1 MNLNF
6 EILQFF
12 VYKRIIKKKD
22 FNNILAEAE
31 RLKMPVERYLLA
43 QNICNEI
50 TALDA
55 LGEFFEMPY
64 VQMDMLEVDKELLSR
79 FDLTFLR
86 TKKIVPV
93 TIDINGTLIVA
104 CARPFDL
111 SSISVLSTVY
121 QGNIEYILV
130 PPTQIDVFIDGELA
144 IRSTT
149 VALKNINESNDAQII
164 KRGMSNGEAKIESN
178 EDVINAPTVR
188 LVDSIIKEAIPFRA
202 SDIHIEPFE
211 TYVTVRYRIDGRL
224 SERARFNIDS
234 FPAIAARVKIMAGI
248 NIAERRIP
256 QDGRINLTINGTDY
270 DFRVSTLPTVYGEK
284 FVIRILDKS
293 AFNLSRTELGFTQ
306 AANKIVDKMI
316 ARPHGIIVMS
326 GPTGCGKTTTLY
338 ALLREIN
345 KPDINIVTV
354 EDPVEYTM
362 PGINQV
368 NVNTKANMTVATAL
382 RSIMRQDPDV
392 IMIGEVRDEETAQI
406 AIRAAITGHLV
417 FSTIHT
423 NDAPGVL
430 TRLTDMGVSNYFVA
444 DALIG
449 VISQRLVK
457 RLCPVCK
464 HKAKTTPLEMKMLKL
479 DEPVTICRPKGCQFC
494 NGTGYRGRIAVHE
507 IMYLNEKIREALA
520 TDISAEQ
527 LRELV
532 RENGMRSMWENCR
545 DYVLRGITSV
555 HELMALYME

>member
-1 MNLNF
+1 MNLNY

-12 VYKRIIKKKD
+12 VYKHVIRKKD
-22 FNNILAEAE
+22 FNHILEESE

-43 QNICNEI
+43 QNLCTEL

-64 VQMDMLEVDKELLSR
+64 IQMDMLEVDKELLDR
-79 FDLTFLR
+79 FDLAFLR
-86 TKKIVPV
+86 AKKIVPV
-93 TIDINGTLIVA
+93 TIDVGGSLIVA
-104 CARPFDL
+104 CGRPLDFA
-111 SSISVLSTVY
+111 STSVVAAIY
-121 QGNIEYILV
+121 NGHVEYVLV
-130 PPTQIDVFIDGELA
+130 PPTQIDVFIDGEIA
-144 IRSTT
+144 IRSTA
-149 VALKNINESNDAQII
+149 VALSNINKSNDARII
-164 KRGMSNGEAKIESN
+164 ERGMASGDVRPESD

-211 TYVTVRYRIDGRL
+211 NFVTVRYRIDGRL
-224 SERARFNIDS
+224 NERARFSIES
-234 FPAIAARVKIMAGI
+234 YPAIAARVKIMSGI

-256 QDGRINLTINGTDY
+256 QDGRINMTINGTEY
-270 DFRVSTLPTVYGEK
+270 DFRVSTLPTVHGEK
-284 FVIRILDKS
+284 FVIRVLDKS
-293 AFNLSRTELGFTQ
+293 AFNLSRTELGFTA
-306 AANKIVDKMI
+306 AANEIVDKML
-316 ARPHGIIVMS
+316 ARPHGIILMS
-326 GPTGCGKTTTLY
+326 GPTGCGKSTTLY
-338 ALLREIN
+338 TFLREIN

-368 NVNTKANMTVATAL
+368 NVNNKANMTFASAL

-392 IMIGEVRDEETAQI
+392 IMIGEIRDEETAQI

-430 TRLTDMGVSNYFVA
+430 TRLTDMGVSSYFVA

-457 RLCPVCK
+457 RLCPACK
-464 HKAKTTPLEMKMLKL
+464 RKGKTNAMEMKALQL
-479 DEPVTICRPKGCQFC
+479 EEPVTICHPRGCQFC

-507 IMYLNEKIREALA
+507 IMYLNDNIRDAMVR
-520 TDISAEQ
+520 DISAEE
-527 LRELV
+527 LREVV
-532 RENGMRSMWENCR
+532 RQNGMTPMWDNCK

-555 HELMALYME
+555 QELMALYME

>member
-12 VYKRIIKKKD
+12 VYKHVVSKKD
-22 FNNILAEAE
+22 FNRILEESE
-31 RLKMPVERYLLA
+31 RLAMPVERYLLA
-43 QNICNEI
+43 RNLCTEI

-64 VQMDMLEVDKELLSR
+64 IQMDMLEVDKELLER
-79 FDLTFLR
+79 FDLAFLR
-86 TKKIVPV
+86 AKKIVPV
-93 TIDINGTLIVA
+93 TIDVNGSLIVA
-104 CARPFDL
+104 CARPLDFA
-111 SSISVLSTVY
+111 STSVVASVY
-121 QGNIEYILV
+121 NGCVEYILV
-130 PPTQIDVFIDGELA
+130 PATQIDVFIDGQIA
-144 IRSTT
+144 IRSTA
-149 VALKNINESNDAQII
+149 VALSNINKSNDAQII
-164 KRGMSNGEAKIESN
+164 ERGMATNDVHPEN
-178 EDVINAPTVR
+178 DEDVINAPTVR

-211 TYVTVRYRIDGRL
+211 DFVTVRYRIDGQL
-224 SERARFNIDS
+224 NERARFNIDS
-234 FPAIAARVKIMAGI
+234 YPAIAARVKIMSGI

-256 QDGRINLTINGTDY
+256 QDGRINMTINGTEY
-270 DFRVSTLPTVYGEK
+270 DFRVSTLPTVHGEK
-284 FVIRILDKS
+284 FVIRVLDKS
-293 AFNLSRTELGFTQ
+293 AFNLSRSELGFTP
-306 AANKIVDKMI
+306 AANEIVDKML
-316 ARPHGIIVMS
+316 ARPHGIILMS
-326 GPTGCGKTTTLY
+326 GPTGCGKSTTLY
-338 ALLREIN
+338 TFLREIN
-345 KPDINIVTV
+345 KPNINIVTV

-362 PGINQV
+362 QGINQV
-368 NVNTKANMTVATAL
+368 NVNNKANMTFASAL

-392 IMIGEVRDEETAQI
+392 IMIGEIRDEETAQI

-457 RLCPVCK
+457 RLCPACK
-464 HKAKTTPLEMKMLKL
+464 RKGKTNSAEMKAMNLE
-479 DEPVTICRPKGCQFC
+479 EPVTICRPRGCQFC

-507 IMYLNEKIREALA
+507 IMYLNENIRDAMMRN
-520 TDISAEQ
+520 ISAEE
-527 LRELV
+527 LRDV
-532 RENGMRSMWENCR
+532 ARENGVVPMWEKCK

-555 HELMALYME
+555 QELMALYME

>member
-1 MNLNF
+1 
-6 EILQFF
+6 
-12 VYKRIIKKKD
+12 
-22 FNNILAEAE
+22 
-31 RLKMPVERYLLA
+31 
-43 QNICNEI
+43 
-50 TALDA
+50 
-55 LGEFFEMPY
+55 
-64 VQMDMLEVDKELLSR
+64 
-79 FDLTFLR
+79 
-86 TKKIVPV
+86 
-93 TIDINGTLIVA
+93 
-104 CARPFDL
+104 
-111 SSISVLSTVY
+111 
-121 QGNIEYILV
+121 
-130 PPTQIDVFIDGELA
+130 
-144 IRSTT
+144 
-149 VALKNINESNDAQII
+149 
-164 KRGMSNGEAKIESN
+164 
-178 EDVINAPTVR
+178 
-188 LVDSIIKEAIPFRA
+188 
-202 SDIHIEPFE
+202 
-211 TYVTVRYRIDGRL
+211 
-224 SERARFNIDS
+224 
-234 FPAIAARVKIMAGI
+234 MAGI

-306 AANKIVDKMI
+306 AANEIVDKMI

-368 NVNTKANMTVATAL
+368 NVNTKANMTFATAL

-444 DALIG
+444 DALISMSPPSRRSFAPYAS
-449 VISQRLVK
+449 IRQRQL
-457 RLCPVCK
+457 L
-464 HKAKTTPLEMKMLKL
+464 LK
-479 DEPVTICRPKGCQFC
+479 
-494 NGTGYRGRIAVHE
+494 
-507 IMYLNEKIREALA
+507 
-520 TDISAEQ
+520 
-527 LRELV
+527 
-532 RENGMRSMWENCR
+532 
-545 DYVLRGITSV
+545 
-555 HELMALYME
+555 

>member
-12 VYKRIIKKKD
+12 VYKKVIKKRD
-22 FNNILAEAE
+22 FNHILEEAE

-43 QNICNEI
+43 QNLCTEV

-64 VQMDMLEVDKELLSR
+64 IQMDMLEVDKDLLSK
-79 FDLTFLR
+79 FDLLFLR
-86 TKKIVPV
+86 AKKIVPV
-93 TIDINGTLIVA
+93 TIDVNGTLIVA
-104 CARPFDL
+104 CGRPFDFA
-111 SSISVLSTVY
+111 STSVVSAVY
-121 QGNIEYILV
+121 HGNIEYVLV
-130 PPTQIDVFIDGELA
+130 PPTQIDVFIDGEIA

-149 VALKNINESNDAQII
+149 VALDNINQSNDAQII
-164 KRGMSNGEAKIESN
+164 KRGMASNEVKLESN
-178 EDVINAPTVR
+178 DDVINAPTVR

-211 TYVTVRYRIDGRL
+211 TFVTVRYRIDGRL
-224 SERARFNIDS
+224 NERARFNIES
-234 FPAIAARVKIMAGI
+234 YPAIAARVKIMSGI

-256 QDGRINLTINGTDY
+256 QDGRINLTINGTEY
-270 DFRVSTLPTVYGEK
+270 DFRVSTLPTVHGEK

-293 AFNLSRTELGFTQ
+293 AFHLTRTELGFTSV
-306 AANKIVDKMI
+306 ANEIVDKML
-316 ARPHGIIVMS
+316 ARPHGIIMMS

-338 ALLREIN
+338 TFLREIN

-362 PGINQV
+362 QGINQV
-368 NVNTKANMTVATAL
+368 NVNNKANMTFATAL

-392 IMIGEVRDEETAQI
+392 IMIGEIRDEETAQI
-406 AIRAAITGHLV
+406 AIRAAVTGHLV

-430 TRLTDMGVSNYFVA
+430 TRLTDMGISSYFVA

-457 RLCPVCK
+457 RLCPACK
-464 HKAKTTPLEMKMLKL
+464 RKGKTNAVEMKMLGI
-479 DEPVTICRPKGCQFC
+479 DEPTTICRPKGCQFC

-507 IMYLNEKIREALA
+507 IMYLNDKIREALA

-527 LRELV
+527 LRDLV
-532 RENGMRSMWENCR
+532 RESGMTPMWDNCK
-545 DYVLRGITSV
+545 DYVFRGITSV
-555 HELMALYME
+555 QELMALYME